1 MQKGDIILLEMT
13 GKDSESGKVFET
25 TSEETAKSSGV
36 FTQGSSYRPTA
47 LVVGKGRMI
56 QGVEEA
62 LLEMKVGEE
71 RKITLGPEKAFG
83 ERRPDLVGIVPLKEF
98 IARKVQPF
106 PGLVV
111 DVNGNAGRIQ
121 SVSGGRVR
129 VDFNND
135 LAGKTVEYDL
145 KIVKKLEEPEEKAK
159 ALVSKVLG
167 LEKEISME
175 FNKESQELVIGLPE
189 EVEHLKEIDLLK
201 QFLQKELSG
210 DIPEL
215 KKVSF
220 KEHDHAAHASEAQ
233 TKQEPEPAK
242 AKPDSQ
248 KV

>member
-25 TSEETAKSSGV
+25 TSEETAKKEGAFSQNSR
-36 FTQGSSYRPTA
+36 YRPTA

-71 RKITLGPEKAFG
+71 RKLTLGPEKAFG

-135 LAGKTVEYDL
+135 LAGKTVEYEL
-145 KIVKKLEEPEEKAK
+145 KIVKKLEDPEEKAK

-167 LEKEISME
+167 LEKEIPMQ
-175 FNKESQELVIGLPE
+175 FNKEASELVIELPA
-189 EVEHLKEIDLLK
+189 EVEHLKEIAMLK
-201 QFLQKELSG
+201 QFLQKELSE

-220 KEHDHAAHASEAQ
+220 KEHKHEEHESEA
-233 TKQEPEPAK
+233 PA
-242 AKPDSQ
+242 PSDSQ
-248 KV
+248 KI